1 VSDVDSVVREALSS
15 RAEQIRLNV
24 ADPLPGVQR
33 RAAQIRFRRAVAVA
47 APFVV
52 GFAVVTTVAT
62 ISLRAG
68 GSGVTTTPADT
79 GSVTSSESPTST
91 TSSSKSSPAT
101 TATSPDT
108 QASSTSLVPKTR
120 QEALAWGLAANP
132 DVIYEMTFRIKPQG
146 VLECGLKVLGEA
158 PAKGELYAWVRCQDY
173 FAENGTIKEGA
184 GAALPAAIHVEGS
197 GPDTAITKVVFPR
210 QASLVADIRRLFP
223 VALQDTMTTGNIP
236 IDTTGWPAHAKQE
249 LAGQVTHQVP
259 TPPSG

>member
-1 VSDVDSVVREALSS
+1 MSDLDKVLREALSE
-15 RAEQIRLNV
+15 RAEQVRVNV
-24 ADPLPGVQR
+24 GDPLPGVQR
-33 RAAQIRFRRAVAVA
+33 RAAQIRFRRAAALA

-52 GFAVVTTVAT
+52 GLAVVATVAT
-62 ISLRAG
+62 ISLRPG

-79 GSVTSSESPTST
+79 SSVTSSESPTST
-91 TSSSKSSPAT
+91 PSSSKSPPAT

-108 QASSTSLVPKTR
+108 QAASTSLVPKTR

-132 DVIYEMTFRIKPQG
+132 DVIHEVTLRVKPQG

-158 PAKGELYAWVRCQDY
+158 LGKGELYAWVGCQDY
-173 FAENGTIKEGA
+173 FIEKGTIKQGA
-184 GAALPAAIHVEGS
+184 GAALPAVIHVEGS

-223 VALQDTMTTGNIP
+223 VALRHTMTTGNIP
-236 IDTTGWPAHAKQE
+236 LDTTWWPAQAKEE

-259 TPPSG
+259 TPPGG